1 MMKYVPT
8 TEDIDAL
15 VEGGIHRARL
25 PKGCPPPAPAS
36 PGASKGKTPKK
47 AMSVARGSTP
57 PVSPSPSPDQPM
69 PIGVLFVA
77 VVFFIILVLI
87 RLIGG
92 K

>member
-15 VEGGIHRARL
+15 VEAGIHRDRL
-25 PKGCPPPAPAS
+25 PKGCPPPTPAS
-36 PGASKGKTPKK
+36 PGASSAKTPKM
-47 AMSVARGSTP
+47 ARSVARGSTP
-57 PVSPSPSPDQPM
+57 PASPSPSPDQPM
-69 PIGVLFVA
+69 PIGVLLVA
-77 VVFFIILVLI
+77 VVFFVILVLI